1 MRFRKYII
9 YVNMDD
15 FSISSLTES
24 KNEWCARLLNILT
37 PSVTQGLKSIFEEA
51 VKLCKDNNEND
62 KYLMTFQNFLTRVP
76 KWNQTIIDTE
86 RDRIIESSGCTYLED
101 LITCVHIIQLK
112 ALTCVRVGSK
122 QKKIDINIPSV
133 SEFIHK
139 IYIYIAR
146 KMYTNIYLF
155 EKNIQPLQVQKNN
168 REIEL
173 IVKECILNTIRD
185 SVPVEH
191 ILRSY
196 MDETEEQHVEVKE
209 VEEPLPDVEVPPLPE
224 KENNGQPNSAPVASS
239 DKDDGNVSSMTI
251 PITKETIE
259 EFKQTTDFGMNSGD
273 NGKLSFS
280 DDDKVLDVSG
290 KETVVT
296 VSKDEENLERLEKER
311 KSSEFNKGNNN
322 DDDDEDESE
331 RLVIGGNVKLDVID
345 VNDLSKPA
353 SVELAPPIL
362 DFEVLT

>member
-1 MRFRKYII
+1 
-9 YVNMDD
+9 MDD
-15 FSISSLTES
+15 FSVSSLTES

-133 SEFIHK
+133 SDFIHK

-146 KMYTNIYLF
+146 KMYMNIYLF

-168 REIEL
+168 RELEL

-196 MDETEEQHVEVKE
+196 MDETEEQDVEVKE
-209 VEEPLPDVEVPPLPE
+209 VEEPLPDVELPP
-224 KENNGQPNSAPVASS
+224 PV
-239 DKDDGNVSSMTI
+239 KDDNAQNTPPIKNAELPSAVATATAT

-259 EFKQTTDFGMNSGD
+259 EFKQTTNF
-273 NGKLSFS
+273 GKLSFS
-280 DDDKVLDVSG
+280 DADTLLDESG
-290 KETVVT
+290 KESVMT
-296 VSKDEENLERLEKER
+296 VSKDKENLDKLERERKTSNFNKPEENDEETDNE
-311 KSSEFNKGNNN
+311 ND
-322 DDDDEDESE
+322 DDDDEDKSE
-331 RLVIGGNVKLDVID
+331 RLIIGDNVKLDVID
-345 VNDLSKPA
+345 VNDLNKP
-353 SVELAPPIL
+353 STVELAPPLL
-362 DFEVLT
+362 DFEILT

>member
-15 FSISSLTES
+15 FSVSSLTES

-37 PSVTQGLKSIFEEA
+37 PSVTQGVKSIFEEA

-86 RDRIIESSGCTYLED
+86 KERIIESSGCTYLED

-133 SEFIHK
+133 SDFIHK

-168 REIEL
+168 RELEL
-173 IVKECILNTIRD
+173 IVKECILNTVRD

-196 MDETEEQHVEVKE
+196 MDETEEQDVQVSE
-209 VEEPLPDVEVPPLPE
+209 VEEPLPDAEVPPT
-224 KENNGQPNSAPVASS
+224 KEENASATATST
-239 DKDDGNVSSMTI
+239 TI
-251 PITKETIE
+251 PATNEAATNEAATKETITKETIE

-273 NGKLSFS
+273 NGKLTFS
-280 DDDKVLDVSG
+280 DDDKIMDVSG

-311 KSSEFNKGNNN
+311 ESSDFNKDN
-322 DDDDEDESE
+322 DDGDDEDESE
-331 RLVIGGNVKLDVID
+331 RLVIGGNVNLDIID

-353 SVELAPPIL
+353 TVELAPPVL
-362 DFEVLT
+362 DFEVLS